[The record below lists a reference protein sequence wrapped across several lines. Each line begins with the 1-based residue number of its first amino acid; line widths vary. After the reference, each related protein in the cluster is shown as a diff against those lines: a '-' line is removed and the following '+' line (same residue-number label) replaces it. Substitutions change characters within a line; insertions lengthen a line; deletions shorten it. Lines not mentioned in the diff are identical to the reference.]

1 MRALVVGVLVVG
13 TVACDRSVSSTA
25 TAARADGAVAA
36 VALSAEAR
44 ARGLGTVEQ
53 NCQMCHS
60 LDLVQSQRLARAA
73 WEKELKKMIGWG
85 APVPPEEVAGAVD
98 VLAEQFGVDA
108 PPPAPS
114 SMSAADVAASVAF
127 DEPPPG
133 GDAKHG
139 AAVYQMACASCHGA
153 DGAGG
158 PIGPALIERP
168 ILHRARDFDAVV
180 RNGRLRMPAVPLDSA
195 AMRDLFAFLRAAHG

>member
-1 MRALVVGVLVVG
+1 MRALVV
-13 TVACDRSVSSTA
+13 VAALAV
-25 TAARADGAVAA
+25 GAVACKRSSSPTPAHSA
-36 VALSAEAR
+36 VVAPVGLSAEAR
-44 ARGLGTVEQ
+44 ARGQQTIEQ

-60 LDLVQSQRLARAA
+60 IDLVQSQRLGRAA

-85 APVPPEEVAGAVD
+85 APVPPEDVAGAVA
-98 VLAEQFGVDA
+98 VLAEQFGVEQ

-114 SMSAADVAASVAF
+114 SLSAADVAASVAF

-153 DGAGG
+153 NGVGG

-168 ILHRARDFDAVV
+168 ILHRARDFETVV
-180 RNGRLRMPAVPLDSA
+180 RDGRRRMPAVPLDHA
-195 AMRDLFAFLRAAHG
+195 ALRDLFAFLLAAHG